1 MHTGFFNYDELY
13 NIALYMI
20 PEILIVVL
28 LMLNDVV
35 LRLNGLYYESEEDI
49 ETI

>member
-1 MHTGFFNYDELY
+1 ML
-13 NIALYMI
+13 

-35 LRLNGLYYESEEDI
+35 LRLNGLYYEGEEDI